1 MEFKELIEV
10 LSALRP
16 GTDFEKEE
24 DLLARKILTS
34 FDIMMLAAQLADE
47 FDVELDAADILPEHF
62 YSAETLFA
70 LIRSKQDQ

>member
-1 MEFKELIEV
+1 MEYAELIAV
-10 LSALRP
+10 LSSLRP

-47 FDVELDAADILPEHF
+47 YDVELDAADILPEHF
-62 YSAETLFA
+62 YSAGTLFA
-70 LIRSKQDQ
+70 LIESKQEQ

>member
-1 MEFKELIEV
+1 MEYAELIDV
-10 LSALRP
+10 LSSLRP

-24 DLLARKILTS
+24 DLLGKKILTS

-62 YSAETLFA
+62 YSAKTLFA
-70 LIRSKQDQ
+70 LIESKQDR